1 MKHLKSINEIFGI
14 FKKKDDD
21 IAKGILDKIKSNSI
35 ELNAAREPKIKTD
48 KDESNYTASNHIG
61 GSSWKS
67 YEFTIDGLPIMF
79 KYSNSWTQGT
89 KAGLG
94 TDSTYYI
101 LNIDGVD
108 MKCSKSLCKKIQKE
122 LDNAIEKP
130 KKEEDDFI
138 KKDIRNIL
146 SKK

>member
-35 ELNAAREPKIKTD
+35 ETNAAGEPAIKID
-48 KDESNYTASNHIG
+48 QDSNRYTASNHIG

-67 YEFTIDGLPIMF
+67 YEFTIDDLPIMF
-79 KYSNSWTQGT
+79 KYSNSWSQGT
-89 KAGLG
+89 QAGLG
-94 TDSTYYI
+94 TNNTYYI
-101 LNIDGVD
+101 LNIDSVN
-108 MKCSKSLCKKIQKE
+108 MKCSKSICRKIQKE
-122 LDNAIEKP
+122 LDNAIERP